1 MTLVCRALATLGQ
14 AVEMTSLF
22 KAFQFIRF
30 WSQIT
35 NSLSELIGTNAWIFM
50 KFYVVV
56 NYYLVSLGFKFYED
70 PCINEHIRVVN
81 AQARL

>member
-1 MTLVCRALATLGQ
+1 
-14 AVEMTSLF
+14 
-22 KAFQFIRF
+22 
-30 WSQIT
+30 
-35 NSLSELIGTNAWIFM
+35 M

-81 AQARL
+81 AHARFIASARVYDSCTRI